1 MLDQLTVLT
10 NNQYAGGKH
19 VYDYQLVRLSEGQA
33 KAEREALE
41 KADEIYFKHSTLKR
55 QEQEMNEKFEQTKLQ
70 LNEYNTT
77 FYKNKKT
84 LEQDY

>member
-41 KADEIYFKHSTLKR
+41 KADEIYFKHSTL
-55 QEQEMNEKFEQTKLQ
+55 
-70 LNEYNTT
+70 
-77 FYKNKKT
+77 
-84 LEQDY
+84 